1 MSDIGVILIFSYEFS
16 AKRCRGWKGCIV
28 NCSHLDGLEI
38 MIPVGPVNVNQTIL
52 ALAWDIACVQKMGL
66 VGERLFSRGHS
77 NNHRVLLLSIPPIE
91 PKEKKKKK
99 KTKDIPKGQDE
110 RVYIQKMSSTLYPSV
125 LRAASFLGPSRVK
138 ILKIAQ
144 KLPSPSWPQN

>member
-99 KTKDIPKGQDE
+99 KRQRTSRKGKTN
-110 RVYIQKMSSTLYPSV
+110 VYIYKKCRLLYIPLSSEPHLSSV
-125 LRAASFLGPSRVK
+125 LLV
-138 ILKIAQ
+138 
-144 KLPSPSWPQN
+144 